1 MSEIGE
7 VGRDFGLTE
16 GVAGLLATVIGATT
30 ISISDTGACQ
40 YNKARE
46 VLTNI
51 GQNKQLYKYLPAIV
65 YPDRVTQPYIQTYGY
80 VNAPAY
86 GDLSTARK
94 IQSIMVRHGLLVST
108 QRNGE
113 TQYLYIGGIPEGFS
127 MISRL
132 FVSQG
137 GAIFNVKA
145 YRSLLSGYNINPRFG
160 ILPVINR
167 GQYYTNP
174 SINQGGNGIGA
185 DIVGIFNYMASTLYA
200 VISSTYFSP
209 AVSLFSDGGYYT
221 DGDLRTQLNDSTLKS
236 RFADTPAI
244 HITGT
249 STLISPSMPDSTNF
263 NPVLERSFWSLNN
276 QEFTKAIEGAPI
288 YVTYTG
294 WGSCVDL
301 QLRGFVG
308 ELNPVVGEF
317 NKFIPGLNKNVVL
330 SPGLAYGYVIQPP
343 QSWNYDDLVNW
354 AIANGM
360 GLEKSIFDKWMDL
373 ALFESRVIQQLIARG
388 HENLVNYVIDH
399 FDPSP
404 EVIEKGVD
412 SVVNGIINNV
422 SSGFNSV
429 INFLKSL

>member
-1 MSEIGE
+1 MSEI
-7 VGRDFGLTE
+7 GRDFGLTE

-40 YNKARE
+40 YNKAKE

-51 GQNKQLYKYLPAIV
+51 GQNEQLYKYLPAII
-65 YPDRVTQPYIQTYGY
+65 YPDRVTQLYTQTYEEL
-80 VNAPAY
+80 NTPTF
-86 GDLSTARK
+86 GDLSIVRK

-137 GAIFNVKA
+137 GALFNVKP
-145 YRSLLSGYNINPRFG
+145 YRSILRGININPRFG

-174 SINQGGNGIGA
+174 PINQGGNGLGA
-185 DIVGIFNYMASTLYA
+185 DIVGIFNYMASTLSA
-200 VISSTYFSP
+200 TISGTYFRP
-209 AVSLFSDGGYYT
+209 AVSLLSDGSYYT
-221 DGDLRTQLNDSTLKS
+221 NGGLRNELNSSTSESK
-236 RFADTPAI
+236 FADTPAI
-244 HITGT
+244 HITAT
-249 STLISPSMPDSTNF
+249 SNLISPSVPDSTNF
-263 NPVLERSFWSLNN
+263 NPVLQTLYWSHNN
-276 QEFTKAIEGAPI
+276 VEFTKAIQGAPI
-288 YVTYTG
+288 YVSYTG
-294 WGSCVDL
+294 YGTCVDL

-308 ELNPVVGEF
+308 ELNPITGEF
-317 NKFIPGLNKNVVL
+317 NTYIPGLNKNVVL

>member
-1 MSEIGE
+1 MSEI
-7 VGRDFGLTE
+7 GRDFGLTE
-16 GVAGLLATVIGATT
+16 GIAGLLATVIGATT

-40 YNKARE
+40 YNKAKE
-46 VLTNI
+46 VLTKI
-51 GQNKQLYKYLPAIV
+51 GQNEQLYKYLPAIT
-65 YPDRVTQPYIQTYGY
+65 YPDRVTVPYIQTYQEL
-80 VNAPAY
+80 NTPTF
-86 GDLSTARK
+86 GDLSIVRK

-145 YRSLLSGYNINPRFG
+145 YRSILKGIDINPRFG
-160 ILPVINR
+160 ILPVVKR
-167 GQYYTNP
+167 GEYYTNP
-174 SINQGGNGIGA
+174 PINQGGNGIEA
-185 DIVGIFNYMASTLYA
+185 DIVGIFNYMASTLSA
-200 VISSTYFSP
+200 TISGTYYSP
-209 AVSLFSDGGYYT
+209 AVTLKSDGGYYI
-221 DGDLRTQLNDSTLKS
+221 DGELRSKLNGSTGES
-236 RFADTPAI
+236 DFADTPAI
-244 HITGT
+244 HITIT
-249 STLISPSMPDSTNF
+249 NDLISPSMPDSTNF
-263 NPVLERSFWSLNN
+263 NPKLQTLYSSLNN

-288 YVTYTG
+288 YISYTG
-294 WGSCVDL
+294 SGSCVDL

-317 NKFIPGLNKNVVL
+317 NSYIPGLNKNIVL
-330 SPGLAYGYVIQPP
+330 SPGLAFGYVIQPP
-343 QSWNYDDLVNW
+343 QSWNYNDLVDW
-354 AIANGM
+354 ALANGM
-360 GLEKSIFDKWMDL
+360 NLPRSIFDKWMDL
-373 ALFESRVIQQLIARG
+373 ALFESRVIEQLIARG
-388 HENLVNYVIDH
+388 YENLVNHVIDH

-422 SSGFNSV
+422 SSGINSV